1 MHKISTRVGYVNGKH
16 PELVRLER
24 DAWRSMLTVRFTC
37 ALARTARP
45 KSQHYISKLSWK
57 KYRLYFY
64 CCISEVS
71 KTLAQIFIVKCIVR
85 HTWLVNFVARLSCRA
100 HVTRSSEVGHKQHS
114 RTLTAEIYHSG
125 RIYWTI
131 VYSGNLPAP
140 SKKVY
145 FARKLLFIQLLSSP
159 LSHLSQFILLLALL
173 LYVWLLRKCNC
184 SLTGIS

>member
-1 MHKISTRVGYVNGKH
+1 MRQKIWAVIWGGAIFLLFLFCSVDLDILCRGSFYHHLKCNSWTFMHKISTRVGYVNGKH

-100 HVTRSSEVGHKQHS
+100 HVTLSSVVGHKQHS
-114 RTLTAEIYHSG
+114 RTITAEIYHSG

-131 VYSGNLPAP
+131 
-140 SKKVY
+140 
-145 FARKLLFIQLLSSP
+145 I
-159 LSHLSQFILLLALL
+159 
-173 LYVWLLRKCNC
+173 
-184 SLTGIS
+184 